1 MAKSLVA
8 DYIESLVPYPPGKPI
23 EELEREYGISRAIK
37 LASNENALGP
47 SPKALEAIK
56 AALTNL
62 HRYPDGSGYYLKKG
76 LSKRLGVGAEN
87 IVLGN
92 GSNEL
97 IELIVRTFVKPGE
110 EVITSEP
117 TFLVYR
123 KMVQAVGSQN
133 KIIPLRADKHDLA
146 GIAKAATAQTR
157 LIFLDNPNNPMGTVV
172 EKDNFEAFLKDLPAN
187 LIVVA
192 DEAYHDFVTTSTT
205 FSGLDYLHSPHL
217 VITLR
222 TFSKAYGLAGLRI
235 GYGVMKKELS
245 GYINR
250 VRQPFNVNSLA
261 QAGALAALDDDEHLA
276 KTKGMVHTGLEYLR
290 SEVQR
295 LGYRCLET
303 QTNFFLIDTEMD
315 GKVVYEWLLHKGVI
329 VRAMHAYKLPN
340 YIRVTAGTG
349 AENERFLSAFREVM
363 KRHDRP

>member
-1 MAKSLVA
+1 MSRPLVA
-8 DYIESLVPYPPGKPI
+8 DHIQNLTPYPPGKPI
-23 EELEREYGISRAIK
+23 EELEREYGISNSIK

-47 SPKALEAIK
+47 SPKAIEAIK
-56 AALTNL
+56 AALSRL
-62 HRYPDGSGYYLKKG
+62 HRYPDGSGYYLKQG
-76 LSKRLGVGAEN
+76 LSKKLGISEDN

-97 IELIVRTFVKPGE
+97 IELIIRTFVNPGE

-133 KIIPLRADKHDLA
+133 IVIPLKEDRHHLMAIARAVT
-146 GIAKAATAQTR
+146 AKTK

-172 EKDNFEAFLKDLPAN
+172 EKNAFEQLLEALPPQVM
-187 LIVVA
+187 VVA
-192 DEAYHDFVTTSTT
+192 DEAYYDFITSEST
-205 FSGLDYLHSPHL
+205 FCGLDYIHFPNP

-235 GYGVMKKELS
+235 GYGVMKKGLA

-261 QAGALAALDDDEHLA
+261 QVGALAALNDDQHLA
-276 KTKGMVHTGLEYLR
+276 KTQEMVREGLDYLR
-290 SEVQR
+290 TELQT
-295 LGYRCLET
+295 LGYRCLPT
-303 QTNFFLIDTEMD
+303 QANFFLIDIGTD
-315 GKVVYEWLLHKGVI
+315 GKTVYEGLLRKGVI
-329 VRAMHAYKLPN
+329 VRPMHAYKLPH
-340 YIRVTAGTG
+340 YLRVTVGIP
-349 AENERFLSAFREVM
+349 AENERFLRAFKEVM
-363 KRHDRP
+363 KAHGQR